1 MSKKAGC
8 NKHPIFVA
16 ACSIENASALSES
29 LTVSFYKYGAGPLPA
44 AQV

>member
-1 MSKKAGC
+1 MSKKTSC
-8 NKHPIFVA
+8 NKDWMFVA